1 MRYNF
6 FDYEERNCFDL
17 YLKKN
22 DTSVNHY
29 DSYVFLKKKKDSD
42 SCSQTLIILIL
53 VFFIIYISI

>member
-29 DSYVFLKKKKDSD
+29 DSYVFLKKKK
-42 SCSQTLIILIL
+42 ILIH
-53 VFFIIYISI
+53 VPKR

>member
-29 DSYVFLKKKKDSD
+29 DSYVFFLKKEDYIFIGKKYFY
-42 SCSQTLIILIL
+42 
-53 VFFIIYISI
+53 VFI